1 MNRISRLHPIRR
13 MTVALAGLAV
23 ALLASG
29 AASPAAFARP
39 APPRLPTE
47 PVPAAPQ
54 VHTIVAGGMPGWQIA
69 LIAAGAAVLAA
80 VLAVVLDRAQAARR
94 HQTAPSA

>member
-13 MTVALAGLAV
+13 VTVALAGLAA
-23 ALLASG
+23 ALLASA

-39 APPRLPTE
+39 APPRVTTG
-47 PVPAAPQ
+47 PAPATPQ
-54 VHTIVAGGMPGWQIA
+54 VHTIIAGGMSGWQII

-80 VLAVVLDRAQAARR
+80 VVAVALDRAHAARR